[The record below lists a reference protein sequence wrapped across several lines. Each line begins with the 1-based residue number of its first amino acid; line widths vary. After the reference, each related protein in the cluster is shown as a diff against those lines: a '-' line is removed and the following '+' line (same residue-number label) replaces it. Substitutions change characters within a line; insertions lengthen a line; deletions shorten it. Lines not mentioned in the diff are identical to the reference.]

1 MKFDEFPDTPRY
13 GRQSYTSKIFPLF
26 VVEEAL
32 QSIANYLL
40 LDLPVTKPFIIQLFH
55 KIPR

>member
-1 MKFDEFPDTPRY
+1 MLFDEIPDTPRY

-40 LDLPVTKPFIIQLFH
+40 LDLPVTKPFIIQLAPKF
-55 KIPR
+55 PR